1 MVGKNMSDDVSL
13 HRGQSKVIKD
23 LFIDEDTRYVVVN
36 ASRGFG
42 KTYLAAVAAM
52 VACQELMDLPEDV
65 PNKNVAIIAPT
76 YSQGV
81 DIYFPLLAYILGLE
95 EMSVKSSRAAGTFWL
110 PNNVILKIW
119 SYEASERMRGSGQYF
134 VVADEVC
141 SWKGAGSNLKES
153 WESVIQPC
161 IATRWSE
168 KNAKRY
174 GAKPG
179 RALIIST
186 PMGYNYFY
194 EMYNRQ
200 DADAQ
205 WKSYTYTY
213 HDSPY
218 LDDDE
223 IERVKLTLDPLKFA
237 REYSASFEDSGNT
250 VFYTFNRKEHIDKD
264 LPAFETGEDVH
275 VAIDFNVG
283 IMASCAFALRGNQIH
298 ILDEFQGHPDTE
310 TLASALAT
318 KYKGH
323 RLISY
328 PDPSGRSRKS
338 SAAVGQTDFT
348 ILNANKIATRAHN
361 KAPPIIDSVAA
372 VNKKFK
378 NANGDIDMY
387 IHPRCVNTIK
397 SIERTAWVE
406 SNPDTA
412 TICKK
417 EGVEHWT
424 DGLRYAVEY
433 LFPVRGGTKVTT
445 KGFGF

>member
-1 MVGKNMSDDVSL
+1 MNEVTL
-13 HRGQSKVIKD
+13 HEGQSKVISD
-23 LFIDEDTRYVVVN
+23 IFMEDDVRYAVVN

-42 KTYLAAVAAM
+42 KSYLAACAAAIA
-52 VACQELMDLPEDV
+52 VQELIELPDDV

-76 YSQGV
+76 YQQAI
-81 DIYFPLLAYILGLE
+81 DIYFPLLAYQLGME
-95 EMSVKSSRAAGTFWL
+95 AHAIKSSRVAGTFWF
-110 PNNVILKIW
+110 PKNVILKIW

-141 SWKGAGSNLKES
+141 SWKGAGSSLKES

-161 IATRWSE
+161 IATRWSPQ
-168 KNAKRY
+168 NAKKY

-179 RALIIST
+179 KALIIST

-194 EMYNRQ
+194 DMYNRQ
-200 DADAQ
+200 DSDNH

-213 HDSPY
+213 TDSPY
-218 LDDDE
+218 LDPEE

-250 VFYTFNRKEHIDKD
+250 VFYTFNRKEHIDKN
-264 LPAFETGEDVH
+264 LPYFDAGEDVH
-275 VAIDFNVG
+275 IAIDFNVG

-310 TLASALAT
+310 TLAKALAS
-318 KYKGH
+318 KYAGH
-323 RLISY
+323 RIISY
-328 PDPSGRSRKS
+328 PDPSGRARKS

-348 ILNANKIATRAHN
+348 ILTANKIATRAHN

-387 IHPRCVNTIK
+387 IHPRCSNTIK

>member
-1 MVGKNMSDDVSL
+1 MIEL
-13 HRGQSKVIKD
+13 HEGQSEIINDMFVEKNN
-23 LFIDEDTRYVVVN
+23 RYAVVN

-42 KTYLAAVAAM
+42 KSYLAATAAIIA
-52 VACQELMDLPEDV
+52 VQELMDLPADV

-76 YSQGV
+76 YAQAV
-81 DIYFPLLAYILGLE
+81 DIYYPLLAYQLGME
-95 EMSVKSSRAAGTFWL
+95 DFADKASRVAGTFWF

-119 SYEASERMRGSGQYF
+119 SYEASERMRGTGQYF

-141 SWKGAGSNLKES
+141 SWKGAGSTLKES

-161 IATRWSE
+161 ITTRWSE
-168 KNAKRY
+168 QNAKKF
-174 GAKPG
+174 GANSG

-200 DADAQ
+200 DSDDE
-205 WKSYTYTY
+205 WKSYHYTY
-213 HDSPY
+213 HDSPF
-218 LDDDE
+218 LDEVE

-237 REYSASFEDSGNT
+237 REYTASFEDSGNT
-250 VFYTFNRKEHIDKD
+250 VFYTFNRKEHIDKT
-264 LPAFETGEDVH
+264 LPTFEDNEDVH

-283 IMASCAFALRGNQIH
+283 IMASCVFALRGNQIH
-298 ILDEFQGHPDTE
+298 ILDEMQGHPDTE
-310 TLASALAT
+310 TLAKELAR

-328 PDPSGRSRKS
+328 PDPSGRARKS
-338 SAAVGQTDFT
+338 SAAVGTTDFS
-348 ILNANKIATRAHN
+348 ILQSNGIQTRAHN

-387 IHPRCVNTIK
+387 IHPKCVNTIK
-397 SIERTAWVE
+397 SLERTAWVE

-412 TICKK
+412 TIDKK

-445 KGFGF
+445 RGFGF

>member
-1 MVGKNMSDDVSL
+1 MEEVVL
-13 HRGQSKVIKD
+13 HEGQSDVISD
-23 LFIDEDTRYVVVN
+23 LFVEQACRYAVVN

-42 KTYLAAVAAM
+42 KSFLAATAAM
-52 VACQELMDLPEDV
+52 IAVQELMELPADV

-76 YSQGV
+76 YAQAI
-81 DIYFPLLAYILGLE
+81 DIYYPLIAYILGAE
-95 EMSVKSSRAAGTFWL
+95 AYAEKSSRVAGTFWF

-141 SWKGAGSNLKES
+141 SWKGAGSSLKES

-168 KNAKRY
+168 KNAKKY
-174 GAKPG
+174 NANPG
-179 RALIIST
+179 KALIIST

-194 EMYNRQ
+194 EMYNRK
-200 DADAQ
+200 DTDDQ
-205 WKSYTYTY
+205 WQSYHYTY

-237 REYSASFEDSGNT
+237 REYTASFEDSGNT
-250 VFYTFNRKEHIDKD
+250 VFYTFNRKEHIDNT
-264 LPAFETGEDVH
+264 LPYYETGEDVH

-310 TLASALAT
+310 TLARTLAD
-318 KYKGH
+318 KYRGH
-323 RLISY
+323 RIISY
-328 PDPSGRSRKS
+328 PDPSGKARKS
-338 SAAVGQTDFT
+338 SAAVGRTDFS
-348 ILNANKIATRAHN
+348 ILQSEGIQTRAHN

-372 VNKKFK
+372 INKKFK

-387 IHPRCVNTIK
+387 VHPRCVNTIK

-433 LFPVRGGTKVTT
+433 LFPVRGGSKVTT
-445 KGFGF
+445 RGFGF